1 MQQVKVGSI
10 DIMLTGSSIW
20 ATVAPEFGMLDLGYV
35 FDSYAHMA
43 RALDGGVGA
52 SLAEILRGRT
62 GCTIMGWGS
71 HFAARSVYT
80 KAPVRSV
87 AELKGVK
94 VRVLPT
100 SAFIDTFKLMGAVP
114 TPIPFNELYTAV
126 QTGVVDGFEHDAST
140 VLATKLYEVTRHC
153 FLTEHLFPPM
163 VAVIGKR
170 GLDKIPADIRPAFLQ
185 AAQEASLYQRAQA
198 AEKGR
203 AAFEELK
210 KLGITFHPMTKAE
223 RDALRR
229 LMEAQL
235 WPEFANQ
242 YPPTRP
248 LFQVDRERALA
259 RRQKRGGRQNNERS
273 RGLRLPVRQA
283 ARRTP
288 CPGPAADCNGNF
300 RGAGAGDRRTGGVV
314 LGRLAL
320 FSARSGGLG
329 GRNRARPDGHA
340 GFPRCCDDAGARA
353 ACRHRQLSQPVSGV
367 LASGAD
373 PALPLDHRRGRD
385 RAVAVFLRVVCGFAR
400 ADHADRTAAMD
411 LCRPGRDRQRA
422 HAAVR
427 HCRCAGG
434 SGQFRLGDAGP
445 RGGVCGRSLG
455 MECGR
460 ARAGDHAADAAGRA
474 ASC

>member
-1 MQQVKVGSI
+1 MNISVSRRRFLAAASVSAAVVCAGIPVRARAQNTIALRISSSLTADQNSAHYIWYQRFAANLKTAVGARIASDFFPNSQLGKEADVVQQVKVGSI

-52 SLAEILRGRT
+52 SLAEILRSRT

-80 KAPVRSV
+80 KAPVKST

-94 VRVLPT
+94 LRVLPT

-210 KLGITFHPMTKAE
+210 KLGITFHPMAKAE
-223 RDALRR
+223 RDALRKR
-229 LMEAQL
+229 MEAQL
-235 WPEFANQ
+235 WPAFANQ
-242 YPPTRP
+242 YPSTRP
-248 LFQVDRERALA
+248 LFQAVA
-259 RRQKRGGRQNNERS
+259 
-273 RGLRLPVRQA
+273 
-283 ARRTP
+283 
-288 CPGPAADCNGNF
+288 
-300 RGAGAGDRRTGGVV
+300 
-314 LGRLAL
+314 
-320 FSARSGGLG
+320 SAR
-329 GRNRARPDGHA
+329 
-340 GFPRCCDDAGARA
+340 
-353 ACRHRQLSQPVSGV
+353 
-367 LASGAD
+367 
-373 PALPLDHRRGRD
+373 
-385 RAVAVFLRVVCGFAR
+385 
-400 ADHADRTAAMD
+400 
-411 LCRPGRDRQRA
+411 
-422 HAAVR
+422 
-427 HCRCAGG
+427 
-434 SGQFRLGDAGP
+434 
-445 RGGVCGRSLG
+445 
-455 MECGR
+455 
-460 ARAGDHAADAAGRA
+460 
-474 ASC
+474 